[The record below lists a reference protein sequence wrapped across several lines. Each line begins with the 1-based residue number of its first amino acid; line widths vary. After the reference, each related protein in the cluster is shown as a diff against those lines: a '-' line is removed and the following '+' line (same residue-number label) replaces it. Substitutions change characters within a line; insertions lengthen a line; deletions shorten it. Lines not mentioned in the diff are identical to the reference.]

1 MGQFRRLIGVDL
13 DNTIISYDRSC
24 HGLAVA
30 QGWLPR
36 ETAVSKRAVRDAL
49 RAQPDGE
56 RLWRR
61 LQAWIYGP
69 RMDLAQPMPGALH
82 FLRACREADVEVR
95 IVSHK
100 TRFARAFDT
109 GVDLRQAALRWLEAQ
124 GFLHGPDCALE
135 PEDVWFE
142 SDRSA
147 KGRRIAAL
155 GCELFIDDLEEVFS
169 DASFPTGVG
178 KILLAPMAP
187 RKREP
192 GVVVCAHWR
201 EITDYVLSA

>member
-1 MGQFRRLIGVDL
+1 MGQPRRVIGVDL
-13 DNTIISYDRSC
+13 DNTIINYDDSC
-24 HGLAVA
+24 HGLAVI

-56 RLWRR
+56 MRWRR

-82 FLRACREADVEVR
+82 FLRACREANVEVR

-100 TRFARAFDT
+100 TRFANAFDT
-109 GVDLRQAALRWLEAQ
+109 GVDLRQAALGWLESQ
-124 GFLHGPDCALE
+124 GFLSGSDGPLK

-155 GCELFIDDLEEVFS
+155 GCELFIDDLDEVFS
-169 DASFPTGVG
+169 DASFPAGVG
-178 KILLAPMAP
+178 KILLTSTVP

-201 EITDYVLSA
+201 EITEHVLSA